1 MLHRGKLMLRSS
13 LFVGLLVGP
22 LASLLLATPGLAAER
37 QDPANVLLAYAQ
49 RRLLPALVD
58 LDESIRSTIQAQSS
72 RPVIF
77 HTEFLDLD
85 GGREAAYEEKL
96 LELLR
101 LKYAGDKPDL
111 IVSGTSR
118 ALRFLL
124 AHRDALF
131 PAVPIVFTTVE
142 KKTGVDF
149 VLPADVTGVWLEI
162 DWRGTLEAALQLQP
176 QTRRVVVVGGTTDND
191 RLWIR
196 RAREAFAGY
205 KGGVE
210 FTYLTDLPM
219 RQLLKEVAGLPD
231 GTIILF
237 FTLLRDG
244 AGHDFI
250 PKEVLSRLSA
260 AARVP
265 IYGPSETQIGLGA
278 VGGRV
283 TSFRAQGVKAAEL
296 GLRALRGLP
305 GGPADIVEAETALM
319 FDWRQLKRWG
329 LSENRLPAGSQVLY
343 RPPSSWDLYKWP
355 IIGIVAIA
363 LVEALLIGALLI
375 QRAWRRRAESAL
387 DERLRFE
394 TLLADLSA
402 ILSHLPAGEVE
413 RQIDRALR
421 RLVEGLGVDRASL
434 AEVTPGTGLARFTHS
449 WALDGVAPVPSAV
462 ERGGFPWTVKRAQQ
476 GHIVFFA
483 RLDEL
488 PLEAETDRQSYLGFG
503 IKSLVAIPL
512 TIGGSVVG
520 VLTCGHLRS
529 EREWPEVLVHRLGLL
544 GDIFANALSR
554 KQSETAV
561 LESKALASTIFTSL
575 YGHVAA
581 VDRDGVIIA
590 VNESWTRFARENGGD
605 PARASVGT
613 SYLQVLRG
621 AINRGDTDARR
632 ALEAVEA
639 VLEGRARQA
648 VLEYACPSG
657 DAARWFEMAVEPF
670 RRPQGGAIISHVDIT
685 QRRRAEEE
693 ARRQREE
700 LAHALRVTTMG
711 ELAGSLA
718 HEINQPLAVIVTSA
732 QAAQRLLDGGRPD
745 RAELR
750 GALTD
755 IADQGKH
762 AAQVIGRLRA
772 LFRKADSEL
781 QLLDVGEL
789 VTGMAG
795 LVRHDVERRGIAM
808 TLDCP
813 PGLPPVS
820 GDSIQL
826 QQVVLNLLVN
836 ACEAMSTVEGPRD
849 LIVATRARA
858 GVGIELT
865 ISDTGLGLKE
875 SEVERIFEP
884 FLTTKASGLGMGLA
898 ISRSIISAHGGRIW
912 VTRNPDRGITAHVE
926 LPSKPVPG
934 A

>member
-1 MLHRGKLMLRSS
+1 MLHRSKLMLRSS
-13 LFVGLLVGP
+13 LLAGLLVGP
-22 LASLLLATPGLAAER
+22 LGLLLLATSGLAAEP
-37 QDPANVLLAYAQ
+37 QDHANVLLAYAP

-58 LDESIRSTIQAQSS
+58 LDESIRSTIQGQSS
-72 RPVIF
+72 RPVTL

-101 LKYAGDKPDL
+101 LKYAGTKLDL

-124 AHRDALF
+124 AHRDNLF
-131 PAVPIVFTTVE
+131 PGVPIVFTAVE

-149 VLPADVTGVWLEI
+149 VLPPDVTGVWVEI

-176 QTRRVVVVGGTTDND
+176 QTRRVVVVGGTTDID

-196 RAREAFAGY
+196 RAREAFSDY

-210 FTYLTDLPM
+210 FTYLTDLRM
-219 RQLLKEVAGLPD
+219 GQLLKEVAGLPD

-237 FTLLRDG
+237 FSLLRDG

-250 PKEVLSRLSA
+250 PQEVLSRLSA

-265 IYGPSETQIGLGA
+265 IFGPSETQIGAGA

-283 TSFRAQGVKAAEL
+283 TSYRAQGVKAAEL
-296 GLRALRGLP
+296 GLRALRGP
-305 GGPADIVEAETALM
+305 PAGPADIVEAEAVLM

-329 LSENRLPAGSQVLY
+329 LSENRLPAGSKVLY
-343 RPPSSWDLYKWP
+343 RPVSSWDLYKWP

-363 LVEALLIGALLI
+363 VVEALLIGGLLI
-375 QRAWRRRAESAL
+375 QRARRRLAEAAL

-402 ILSHLPAGEVE
+402 ILSHFPAGEVE
-413 RQIDRALR
+413 RQIDLALR

-434 AEVTPGTGLARFTHS
+434 AEVTPDTGLARFTHS
-449 WALDGVAPVPSAV
+449 WALDGVAPVPPAV

-488 PLEAETDRQSYLGFG
+488 PLEAATDKRSYLGFG
-503 IKSLVAIPL
+503 VKSLAAIPL

-529 EREWPEVLVHRLGLL
+529 EREWPDVLVHRLGLL

-554 KQSETAV
+554 KHSETAV

-613 SYLQVLRG
+613 SYLQIL
-621 AINRGDTDARR
+621 
-632 ALEAVEA
+632 
-639 VLEGRARQA
+639 RARSA
-648 VLEYACPSG
+648 VGTWTRAGRSRPS
-657 DAARWFEMAVEPF
+657 
-670 RRPQGGAIISHVDIT
+670 RPCW
-685 QRRRAEEE
+685 RAE
-693 ARRQREE
+693 RVNPCSSTR
-700 LAHALRVTTMG
+700 AH
-711 ELAGSLA
+711 
-718 HEINQPLAVIVTSA
+718 
-732 QAAQRLLDGGRPD
+732 QA
-745 RAELR
+745 
-750 GALTD
+750 
-755 IADQGKH
+755 K
-762 AAQVIGRLRA
+762 
-772 LFRKADSEL
+772 
-781 QLLDVGEL
+781 
-789 VTGMAG
+789 
-795 LVRHDVERRGIAM
+795 
-808 TLDCP
+808 
-813 PGLPPVS
+813 
-820 GDSIQL
+820 
-826 QQVVLNLLVN
+826 
-836 ACEAMSTVEGPRD
+836 
-849 LIVATRARA
+849 ARA
-858 GVGIELT
+858 G
-865 ISDTGLGLKE
+865 S
-875 SEVERIFEP
+875 RWRW
-884 FLTTKASGLGMGLA
+884 
-898 ISRSIISAHGGRIW
+898 SRSGGAKAGPSSPTSTSRSAGGRRSRFGVSEKSW
-912 VTRNPDRGITAHVE
+912 PMLSG
-926 LPSKPVPG
+926 
-934 A
+934 